1 MRIGYGEILF
11 VLGLLLLLFGAPK
24 LPELAQSLGKAFKAF
39 RKEIRELREEVE
51 LEKDT
56 KDKP

>member
-1 MRIGYGEILF
+1 MRIGYGEILL
-11 VLGLLLLLFGAPK
+11 VLGVFLLLFGAPK

-51 LEKDT
+51 LEKDP